1 MRLPLAALLLAALIP
16 VAQSADNYR
25 VGITCQKRRLSVGE
39 KKLEGHVQKVQE
51 QWGYA
56 ITLQNQAF
64 KDIPDVQVDYI
75 IFYRSEIPGR
85 VENNT
90 RDKRSSGTHK
100 VGMLKNNVRETFETD
115 PVNLQSAKLDVDY
128 DWTSGAKTRA
138 RDVITG
144 IKVRVKSGEAIIGE
158 FADPAALKMESWAD
172 AR

>member
-1 MRLPLAALLLAALIP
+1 MRLPITLLLLVALIP

-25 VGITCQKRRLSVGE
+25 VGITAQKKRLSVGE

-56 ITLQNQAF
+56 VSVQNQSF
-64 KDIPDVQVDYI
+64 KDVPDVRVDYI
-75 IFYRSEIPGR
+75 IFYRTELPGR

-90 RDKRSSGTHK
+90 RDKRSTGSHT
-100 VGMLKNNVRETFETD
+100 VGLLKNNVRETFETD

-138 RDVITG
+138 KDVLTG
-144 IKVRVKSGEAIIGE
+144 IKIRVKSGEAIIGE
-158 FADPAALKMESWAD
+158 FADPPALKASESWN
-172 AR
+172 